1 MTTFGNMRARC
12 GEKSIWRQLYSFAS
26 AATWRNVAVIAECL
40 PIYHICQEHHVRTAC
55 LAARTVWHLE
65 TQIVVLDPGDDP
77 RVVATVDAIS
87 RELRHGPLVDRYATH
102 LTVDGGSVDGQEAG
116 EGSFLACS
124 FWLVEALALS
134 GQVEQA
140 TELFEQL
147 LELRNDV
154 GLLAEEYDGRLGRMT
169 GNFPQ
174 AFSHLALVDAA
185 ITLAELDSAGG
196 AAGTVGATA

>member
-1 MTTFGNMRARC
+1 M
-12 GEKSIWRQLYSFAS
+12 
-26 AATWRNVAVIAECL
+26 
-40 PIYHICQEHHVRTAC
+40 
-55 LAARTVWHLE
+55 
-65 TQIVVLDPGDDP
+65 
-77 RVVATVDAIS
+77 
-87 RELRHGPLVDRYATH
+87 DRYATH